1 MDIGRINQMAGIN
14 YKYSADRNSQILMNT
29 YKKMLGKQEAG
40 LVGLFCL
47 LNLIGISDN
56 LTKK

>member
-1 MDIGRINQMAGIN
+1 MAGIN